1 MHRLGFPE
9 TVPLNEFVRRF
20 GLLSDSST
28 KEISVESILS
38 SNEIDCSSYRI
49 GPSQVSD
56 FYIEFFGLVGQF
68 YENFFF
74 KTLNFYWIHKI
85 SKNLLN
91 S

>member
-49 GPSQVSD
+49 GPSQVSELLHL
-56 FYIEFFGLVGQF
+56 IFGV
-68 YENFFF
+68 YWVNFLRIASLIFILF
-74 KTLNFYWIHKI
+74 TRF
-85 SKNLLN
+85 
-91 S
+91 